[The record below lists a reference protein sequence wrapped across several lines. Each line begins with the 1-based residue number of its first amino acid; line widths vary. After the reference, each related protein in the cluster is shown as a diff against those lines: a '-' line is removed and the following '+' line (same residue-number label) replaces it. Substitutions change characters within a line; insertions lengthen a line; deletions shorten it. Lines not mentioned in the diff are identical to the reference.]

1 MQTTVQPPRPM
12 ALFGRKKLT
21 IGLDVGS
28 GLVKAVVID
37 HSGPVPELAKVVITP
52 LTDTAIV
59 EGEVMDHGIVAD
71 AIRQTIAATGAKT
84 KNIVA
89 AVGGR
94 DVIVKKIQMERVK
107 EQQARELM
115 RWEAEQHVPFDM
127 DSVEL
132 DFQVLDPDGDGLDM
146 SVLLVA
152 AKRDLVE
159 AKQSLLAEAGASPA
173 VIDVDAFALHN
184 AFEANYPEALTG
196 TIALLNIGNEATNL
210 NILDEGVPI
219 LTRDLGV
226 GTRRFREDLQRE
238 NGMSAEDAE
247 DLLRGFDRH
256 PMLDG
261 VVSMRGEEIAI
272 GMERAATFLSTSQRN
287 FGTIRAVYACGGGAR
302 VPGLLPW
309 LSDRLRIPVQPA
321 NALAKLAVREG
332 AFEFLSTDE
341 VAPLLMLPVGLAL
354 RAVA

>member
-1 MQTTVQPPRPM
+1 M
-12 ALFGRKKLT
+12 ALFGRKKIT

-37 HSGPVPELAKVVITP
+37 HSGPTPELAKVVITP
-52 LTDTAIV
+52 LNDTAIV

-71 AIRQTIAATGAKT
+71 AIRQTLAATGAKT
-84 KNIVA
+84 KHVVA

-94 DVIVKKIQMERVK
+94 DVIIKKIQMERVK

-152 AKRDLVE
+152 AKRELVE
-159 AKQSLLAEAGASPA
+159 AKQALLIEAGASPS

-184 AFEANYPEALTG
+184 AFEANYPEAVDG
-196 TIALLNIGNEATNL
+196 TIALLNIGNESTNL
-210 NILDEGVPI
+210 NILDDGVPI

-226 GTRRFREDLQRE
+226 GTRRFREDLQRDY
-238 NGMSAEDAE
+238 GISADDAE
-247 DLLRGFDRH
+247 DLLRGYDRH

-261 VVSMRGEEIAI
+261 VVALRGEEIAI
-272 GMERAATFLSTSQRN
+272 GMERAATFIASSQRN
-287 FGTIRAVYACGGGAR
+287 FGAIRAVYACGGGSR

-309 LSDRLRIPVQPA
+309 LSDRLRNPVQPA
-321 NALAKLAVREG
+321 NALARIAVREG
-332 AFEFLSTDE
+332 TLEFLSTDE

-354 RAVA
+354 RAAA